1 MPDFCDYAYE
11 RSHSDCLWDI
21 ECTKIQQGGNFV
33 KRFISIAT
41 RHKGFCGAASFVL
54 AVALI
59 LWTVNSP
66 AIVGASAAVRELPIY
81 NVQRDNKTVSLT
93 FDAAWGN
100 EDTQELIDILDTYGV
115 KATFFLVGDWVDR
128 YPESVR
134 QLYDAGME
142 IANHSNTH
150 PHMSKLS
157 DKEIVNEVTLCN
169 EKIEAITGEPVT
181 LFRCPYGEYDD
192 NVVSTINDMGIDVI
206 QWNVDSLDW
215 KDLSAED
222 IYSRVTQNVV
232 PGSIVL
238 FHNAALHT
246 PEALPDIIEFLL
258 AEGYEIVPVSEI
270 LLTGEYEINN
280 AGMMVAKET
289 A

>member
-1 MPDFCDYAYE
+1 MA
-11 RSHSDCLWDI
+11 L
-21 ECTKIQQGGNFV
+21 V
-33 KRFISIAT
+33 A
-41 RHKGFCGAASFVL
+41 

-59 LWTVNSP
+59 FWAVNSP
-66 AIVGASAAVRELPIY
+66 ALVGAAASTRELPIY

-100 EDTQELIDILDTYGV
+100 EDTQELIDILNTYGV
-115 KATFFLVGDWVDR
+115 KATFFLVGDWVEK
-128 YPESVR
+128 YPESVK

-142 IANHSNTH
+142 IANHSDTH
-150 PHMSKLS
+150 PHMAKLS
-157 DKEIVNEVTLCN
+157 DKEIMNEVTYCN
-169 EKIEAITGEPVT
+169 EKIEAITGEPVK

-192 NVVSTINDMGIDVI
+192 NVISTINGMGIDVI

-222 IYSRVTQNVV
+222 IRIRVTSNVV

-238 FHNAALHT
+238 FHNAAKHT
-246 PEALPDIIEFLL
+246 PEALPAIIEYLL

-270 LLTGEYEINN
+270 LLTGEYEIDN
-280 AGMMVAKET
+280 AGMMVAKE
-289 A
+289 AA

>member
-1 MPDFCDYAYE
+1 MNKF
-11 RSHSDCLWDI
+11 
-21 ECTKIQQGGNFV
+21 T
-33 KRFISIAT
+33 SILR
-41 RHKGFCGAASFVL
+41 RHRGFLGSVALVL

-59 LWTVNSP
+59 FWAVNSP
-66 AIVGASAAVRELPIY
+66 ALVGAAASTRELPIY
-81 NVQRDNKTVSLT
+81 NVQRDNKAVSLT

-100 EDTQELIDILDTYGV
+100 EDTQELIDILNSYGV
-115 KATFFLVGDWVDR
+115 KATFFLVGEWVDK
-128 YPESVR
+128 YPESVK

-142 IANHSNTH
+142 IANHSDSH

-157 DKEIVNEVTLCN
+157 DKEIMNEVTLCN
-169 EKIEAITGEPVT
+169 EKIEAITGEAVK

-192 NVVSTINDMGIDVI
+192 NVISTINNMGIDVI

-222 IYSRVTQNVV
+222 IYVRVTSNVV

-246 PEALPDIIEFLL
+246 PEALADIIEYLL
-258 AEGYEIVPVSEI
+258 SEGYEIVPVSEL
-270 LLTGEYEINN
+270 LLTGEYEIDH
-280 AGMMVAKET
+280 AGMMISKES